1 MSALPYNKISCSLNN
16 SAAIGENG
24 EIYVWGSGKYGLT
37 YSIDTETRVNY
48 NSQYKT
54 LKKFETHYFY
64 SFLSFRPFLAISTF
78 KKSTNFMR
86 RFTFPA
92 VYTTWLRL

>member
-37 YSIDTETRVNY
+37 YSLDTETRVNDF
-48 NSQYKT
+48 SPQ
-54 LKKFETHYFY
+54 
-64 SFLSFRPFLAISTF
+64 F
-78 KKSTNFMR
+78 KKNPSKNSKNAKITIF
-86 RFTFPA
+86 
-92 VYTTWLRL
+92 